1 MARATGGIGRQL
13 TDYEERTYRV
23 TCREQGLQAF
33 TVRVKETDLW
43 IQAQEDLSQP
53 ALESILRHR
62 RGLEAYI
69 EEHPL
74 FLASLTPLPQDPLAP
89 PLVRAMLAAGL
100 ASGTGP
106 MAAVAGAVA
115 QFVATDL
122 LALSPQVVVENGGD
136 IYLALERQAVVGLW
150 AGKSP
155 LSGKLGL
162 KLPATAMPLAV
173 CTSSGTV
180 GPSLSLGRADAAT
193 ILAKDAALADAAA
206 SALGNRVQGRGDLA
220 GAVEWVAQWI
230 PGVLGALAV
239 LGDRL
244 SAWGDIELVELGG

>member
-1 MARATGGIGRQL
+1 VTAF
-13 TDYEERTYRV
+13 EERTYRV
-23 TCREQGLQAF
+23 ACRQEGLKAF

-43 IQAQEDLSQP
+43 IQAQEDHSQA
-53 ALESILRHR
+53 ALDSILRHR

-69 EEHPL
+69 QEHPR
-74 FLASLTPLPQDPLAP
+74 FLTSLTPLPRDPLAP
-89 PLVRAMLAAGL
+89 PLVQAMLAAGL
-100 ASGTGP
+100 AAGTGP

-115 QFVATDL
+115 MAVAQDL

-136 IYLALERQAVVGLW
+136 TYLALQRDAVVGLY

-162 KLPATAMPLAV
+162 KLPAQSMPCAV

-193 ILAKDAALADAAA
+193 ILARDGALADAAA
-206 SALGNRVQGRGDLA
+206 SALGNRVQNRGDLA
-220 GAVEWVAQWI
+220 GAVEWVAVSI

-239 LGDRL
+239 LDDRL
-244 SAWGDIELVELGG
+244 AAWGQIELVELAG

>member
-1 MARATGGIGRQL
+1 MTA
-13 TDYEERTYRV
+13 YEERTYRV
-23 TCREQGLQAF
+23 ACRGQGLVPF

-43 IQAQEDLSQP
+43 IQALGDYSQP
-53 ALESILRHR
+53 ALDSILRHR

-69 EEHPL
+69 EEHPR
-74 FLASLTPLPQDPLAP
+74 FLSSLTPLPQDPLAP
-89 PLVRAMLAAGL
+89 PLVKAMLAAGL
-100 ASGTGP
+100 AAGTGP

-115 QFVATDL
+115 QFVAQDL
-122 LALSPQVVVENGGD
+122 LELSPQVVVENGGD
-136 IYLALERQAVVGLW
+136 IYLALERETTVGLL

-155 LSGKLGL
+155 LSGKLGI
-162 KLPATAMPLAV
+162 KVPAQAMPLAV

-206 SALGNRVQGRGDLA
+206 SALGNRVRNRGDLA

-230 PGVLGALAV
+230 PGIVGALAV
-239 LGDRL
+239 LDDRL
-244 SAWGDIELVELGG
+244 AAWGEISLVELGGGPKP

>member
-136 IYLALERQAVVGLW
+136 IYLALERAAVVGLG

-162 KLPATAMPLAV
+162 RLPAAAMPCAV

-230 PGVLGALAV
+230 PGVLGALVV

-244 SAWGDIELVELGG
+244 AAWGDIELVDLGG

>member
-1 MARATGGIGRQL
+1 MTE
-13 TDYEERTYRV
+13 YEERTYRV
-23 TCREQGLQAF
+23 ACHGQGLKAF

-69 EEHPL
+69 EEHSL

-100 ASGTGP
+100 ATGTGP

-115 QFVATDL
+115 QFVAQDL

-136 IYLALERQAVVGLW
+136 IYLALERETVVGLW

-162 KLPATAMPLAV
+162 KLPATAMPCAV

-193 ILAKDAALADAAA
+193 ILAKDGALADAAA
-206 SALGNRVQGRGDLA
+206 SALGNRVHNRGDLA

-230 PGVLGALAV
+230 PGVLGALVV

-244 SAWGDIELVELGG
+244 AAWGDIELVDLGG

>member
-1 MARATGGIGRQL
+1 MTA
-13 TDYEERTYRV
+13 YEERTYRV
-23 TCREQGLQAF
+23 VCREAGLKAF

-43 IQAQEDLSQP
+43 IQAQEDHSQ
-53 ALESILRHR
+53 AAVESILRHR

-69 EEHPL
+69 EEHPR
-74 FLASLTPLPQDPLAP
+74 FLDSLTPLAPDPLAP

-100 ASGTGP
+100 ATGTGP

-115 QFVATDL
+115 QAVAVDL

-136 IYLALERQAVVGLW
+136 IYLCLQRETVVGLW

-162 KLPATAMPLAV
+162 KLPASAMPLAV

-180 GPSLSLGRADAAT
+180 GHSLSLGRADAAT
-193 ILAKDAALADAAA
+193 ILARDAALADAAA
-206 SALGNRVQGRGDLA
+206 SALGNRVHNRGDLA
-220 GAVEWVAQWI
+220 GAVEWVAQHI
-230 PGVLGALAV
+230 EGVLGAVAV
-239 LGDRL
+239 LDDRL
-244 SAWGDIELVELGG
+244 AAWGQVEMLELGG